1 MEERFVK
8 KLLEI
13 SSLYRELKA
22 EGFNHSVLL
31 ERGSKP
37 GIHIVDGE
45 KVDSLP
51 EGKLVF
57 MNKPLTDSYPI
68 LASVERE
75 GVEFSTY
82 LYKDNCWEAYLE

>member
-13 SSLYRELKA
+13 SRLFDELKA
-22 EGFNHSVLL
+22 EGFNNSVLL

-51 EGKLVF
+51 EGKVVF

-75 GVEFSTY
+75 GVTFYTH
-82 LYKDNCWEAYLE
+82 LHKDDCWEAYLE

>member
-13 SSLYRELKA
+13 NRLYGELKA

-31 ERGSKP
+31 QRGSKP
-37 GIHIVDGE
+37 SIHIVEGD

-51 EGKLVF
+51 EGKVVF
-57 MNKPLTDSYPI
+57 KNKPLIDSYPI